1 MYWFELSIRQ
11 GNYQTCTH
19 IFLRWGRVE
28 DAFAPFSYFNFDYFL
43 SVVSKLGLS
52 SNQQVSTACNVTMCH
67 NLLYQL
73 LTKSKK
79 RRAIVFDKSDLFGLP
94 RLHDGGET
102 SVVVAEE
109 LRTLALASTGLH

>member
-1 MYWFELSIRQ
+1 MSQCVITYYI
-11 GNYQTCTH
+11 
-19 IFLRWGRVE
+19 
-28 DAFAPFSYFNFDYFL
+28 
-43 SVVSKLGLS
+43 
-52 SNQQVSTACNVTMCH
+52 
-67 NLLYQL
+67 
-73 LTKSKK
+73 KSKK